1 MGFPRLWRP
10 QYALALLVAM
20 TCASSALA
28 SQGPGGGPGTAS
40 PLTQLAMAIAVYGG
54 VALTLAAAI
63 FESLRRKF

>member
-10 QYALALLVAM
+10 QCALALLVAL

-40 PLTQLAMAIAVYGG
+40 PLTQLAMAIVVYG
-54 VALTLAAAI
+54 VAWP
-63 FESLRRKF
+63 